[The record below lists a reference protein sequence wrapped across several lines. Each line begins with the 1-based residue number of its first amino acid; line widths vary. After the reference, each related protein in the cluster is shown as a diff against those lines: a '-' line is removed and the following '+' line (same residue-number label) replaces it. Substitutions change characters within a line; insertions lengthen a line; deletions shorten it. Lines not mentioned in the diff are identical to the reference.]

1 MKKNLKRVLI
11 SVAIIICAF
20 SAIAFAAADGDEAV
34 NYGALCLIPPLVT
47 IVLAFVT
54 KQTIISMFIGIWLRS
69 DHNGRMEPYRRT
81 YRKLYRLHNTIHRR
95 QLECRYA
102 CYNGSHRRVYVYAQR
117 LRRRRSFRPL
127 GRESG

>member
-54 KQTIISMFIGIWLRS
+54 KQTIISMFIGIWL
-69 DHNGRMEPYRRT
+69 GA
-81 YRKLYRLHNTIHRR
+81 TIMGGWNPIDG
-95 QLECRYA
+95 LI
-102 CYNGSHRRVYVYAQR
+102 GS
-117 LRRRRSFRPL
+117 FT
-127 GRESG
+127 G

>member
-54 KQTIISMFIGIWLRS
+54 KQTIISMFIGIWLGATIMGGWNPIDGLIGQSRKDIFRGRGSLLLLKIKDSIICRS
-69 DHNGRMEPYRRT
+69 
-81 YRKLYRLHNTIHRR
+81 
-95 QLECRYA
+95 A
-102 CYNGSHRRVYVYAQR
+102 
-117 LRRRRSFRPL
+117 
-127 GRESG
+127 